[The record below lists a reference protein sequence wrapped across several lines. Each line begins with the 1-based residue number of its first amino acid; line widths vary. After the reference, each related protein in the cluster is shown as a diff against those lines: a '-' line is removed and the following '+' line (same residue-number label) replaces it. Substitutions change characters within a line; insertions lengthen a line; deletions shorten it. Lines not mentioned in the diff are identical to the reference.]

1 MGELERYMATVRVGP
16 KGQIVIPHQVRAM
29 FKICPGDL
37 LMLLADVQRGI
48 AIHPADT
55 LYQIVDGALGNS
67 ENPTHA
73 QQLNPA
79 AQEPSESDQNERN

>member
-1 MGELERYMATVRVGP
+1 MGELERYMASVRVGL
-16 KGQIVIPHQVRAM
+16 KGQIVIPHLVRNM
-29 FKICPGDL
+29 FHIAPGDQL
-37 LMLLADVQRGI
+37 LLLADVQRGI

-55 LYQIVDGALGNS
+55 LYQIVDGTLGNS